1 MQARS
6 QTPGRSPAA
15 EGERVGRAVAEIGTS
30 SMLEHVQCGLCGA
43 DDYDV
48 LYGPR
53 YELETDRSLATKFR
67 ASGDELLIYQL
78 VRCRGCALQYVN
90 PRPPAD
96 LIYSGYAQGDDPT
109 YVSQIRARER
119 TFAASLDA
127 IERAAG
133 ARGRLLDVGT
143 AAGAFVAAARRRG
156 WNAEGCEPNQWLA
169 DWGARRYGIPIRNGD
184 LLQLDY
190 PQGSFDVITLWD
202 VIEHTTHPRLVLERC
217 RTLMR
222 PGGVLVVNYPD
233 IGSWIARALGR
244 RWPFLSSVHLSY
256 FDRRTMRDI
265 LAKSGYR
272 VDGVRPHVQRLELD
286 YILFRGSVFSR
297 TLASAAR
304 ATARG
309 LGVSRLK
316 VPYWLG
322 QTCVFAR
329 KMALMVSAWSA
340 LPSLC

>member
-1 MQARS
+1 
-6 QTPGRSPAA
+6 
-15 EGERVGRAVAEIGTS
+15 
-30 SMLEHVQCGLCGA
+30 MLEHVQCGLCGA

-48 LYGPR
+48 LYSPR
-53 YELETDRSLATKFR
+53 YELERDRNLATKFR

-78 VRCRGCALQYVN
+78 VRCRQCALQYVN
-90 PRPPAD
+90 PRPRAD
-96 LIYSGYAQGDDPT
+96 LVYSSYMHGDDPM

-127 IERAAG
+127 IERRAG

-156 WNAEGCEPNQWLA
+156 WHAEGCEPNRWLA
-169 DWGARRYGIPIRNGD
+169 TWGTRRYGVRIRTGD
-184 LLQLDY
+184 LLELDY
-190 PQGSFDVITLWD
+190 RENSFDVITLWD
-202 VIEHTTHPRLVLERC
+202 VIEHTTSPRLVLERC
-217 RTLMR
+217 RALMR

-233 IGSWIARALGR
+233 IGSWIARVLGR

-256 FDRRTMRDI
+256 FDRGTMREI
-265 LAKSGYR
+265 LARTGYH
-272 VDGVRPHVQRLELD
+272 VDASRPHIQRLELD

-297 TLASAAR
+297 TLASGARAAAR
-304 ATARG
+304 CFK
-309 LGVSRLK
+309 VSRLK

-329 KMALMVSAWSA
+329 KLAVMVSAFSA
-340 LPSLC
+340 LPAMC